1 MKCVLHLGV
10 AVVLATVVM
19 SRVALAADTATASSA
34 ELFLNSDLPVERR
47 VDDLISRLTA
57 SEKISQ
63 LMMASPAIPR
73 LNIPEYDWWNE
84 ALHGVARNGTATVFP
99 QAIGIAATWNP
110 ELIQRMADAIS
121 TEARAKNNEA
131 IRKSGGGSARYAG
144 LTIWSPNINI
154 FRDPRWGRGQET
166 YGEDPFL
173 TSCYA
178 VAFVRGLQGSDTN
191 YLKAVATVKHFAVH
205 SGPESLRH
213 KFDAVVSDRDLRETY
228 LPAFEAGIREGG
240 AKSLMSAY
248 NAVDGVPASASK
260 MLLTDILRDEWG
272 FNGAVVGDVDS
283 VGDIWKRASHSY
295 AKDAAEASALAIKA
309 GNDLCSGTTY
319 EALPEALKR
328 GLITEKELEGAL
340 RRLLLL
346 RLKLG
351 HFDPASRVSY
361 RNIPISEN
369 DSPAHDQLA
378 LEVARQSLVLL
389 KNDGTLPWRPK
400 ELKTV
405 AVIGP
410 TGDEP
415 SALLGNYSGTPSR
428 LVTLAKGIKAKL
440 EPLGIK
446 VLTDFSVPLVKGYR
460 INGQPFPAGVLF
472 ADAARSQAGLKGDVF
487 KNIKFEGEPTATRT
501 DAQVDFQWDEA
512 QPVSG
517 IPISKASV
525 RWSGV
530 LIPPTSGEHVLS
542 LATEGSVRLF
552 VDDKLVIDG
561 GRKGGERIWSVPL
574 PLNAGQIYKVRLEF
588 AQTRPRAHIQFGWRS
603 PGQDDAMER
612 ALAVARQADHIV
624 LTLGL
629 TPDLEGEEMSV
640 NAEGFDGGDRKT
652 ILLPTIQRELL
663 EKISA
668 LKKPTVVVLT
678 CGSAVSFDMDKANA
692 ILNCWYYGQ
701 CGADA
706 VAETLLGE
714 YNPSGR
720 LPITFYRNDSDLPP
734 FENYS
739 MSNRTYR
746 YFSGKPL
753 FAFGHGLSYTSF
765 DYKNISLSTRSAKP
779 DANVT
784 VSVEIKNTGRRDG
797 DEVVQL
803 YATAVKAPV
812 PMPLKQLVGFQ
823 RVSLKAG
830 ETKTVKFDLPANRL
844 RRWDEIGK
852 RYVVG
857 AGVYKIVAG
866 PASDQPSLSAEL
878 DIEKVGK

>member
-1 MKCVLHLGV
+1 
-10 AVVLATVVM
+10 
-19 SRVALAADTATASSA
+19 
-34 ELFLNSDLPVERR
+34 
-47 VDDLISRLTA
+47 
-57 SEKISQ
+57 
-63 LMMASPAIPR
+63 
-73 LNIPEYDWWNE
+73 
-84 ALHGVARNGTATVFP
+84 
-99 QAIGIAATWNP
+99 
-110 ELIQRMADAIS
+110 
-121 TEARAKNNEA
+121 
-131 IRKSGGGSARYAG
+131 
-144 LTIWSPNINI
+144 
-154 FRDPRWGRGQET
+154 
-166 YGEDPFL
+166 
-173 TSCYA
+173 
-178 VAFVRGLQGSDTN
+178 
-191 YLKAVATVKHFAVH
+191 
-205 SGPESLRH
+205 
-213 KFDAVVSDRDLRETY
+213 
-228 LPAFEAGIREGG
+228 
-240 AKSLMSAY
+240 
-248 NAVDGVPASASK
+248 
-260 MLLTDILRDEWG
+260 
-272 FNGAVVGDVDS
+272 
-283 VGDIWKRASHSY
+283 
-295 AKDAAEASALAIKA
+295 
-309 GNDLCSGTTY
+309 
-319 EALPEALKR
+319 
-328 GLITEKELEGAL
+328 
-340 RRLLLL
+340 
-346 RLKLG
+346 
-351 HFDPASRVSY
+351 
-361 RNIPISEN
+361 
-369 DSPAHDQLA
+369 
-378 LEVARQSLVLL
+378 
-389 KNDGTLPWRPK
+389 
-400 ELKTV
+400 
-405 AVIGP
+405 
-410 TGDEP
+410 
-415 SALLGNYSGTPSR
+415 
-428 LVTLAKGIKAKL
+428 
-440 EPLGIK
+440 
-446 VLTDFSVPLVKGYR
+446 
-460 INGQPFPAGVLF
+460 
-472 ADAARSQAGLKGDVF
+472 
-487 KNIKFEGEPTATRT
+487 
-501 DAQVDFQWDEA
+501 
-512 QPVSG
+512 
-517 IPISKASV
+517 
-525 RWSGV
+525 
-530 LIPPTSGEHVLS
+530 
-542 LATEGSVRLF
+542 
-552 VDDKLVIDG
+552 
-561 GRKGGERIWSVPL
+561 
-574 PLNAGQIYKVRLEF
+574 LNAGQIYKVRLEF
-588 AQTRPRAHIQFGWRS
+588 AQTRPRAHIQFGWRP

-739 MSNRTYR
+739 MANRTYR